1 MMWRLASSRRANSIK
16 DIRKQEEEEGIQGTR
31 EQLGRDKGM
40 VRRSRIIP
48 TSMHNQVV

>member
-16 DIRKQEEEEGIQGTR
+16 DIRKQEEGIQGTR
-31 EQLGRDKGM
+31 EQQGKDKGM